1 MSIHEVRRA
10 DWLTNRTRVSVA
22 KPSDAESD
30 TRGVPLRNATPWP
43 HGLPRPLGLGM
54 VPH

>member
-1 MSIHEVRRA
+1 MSTHEVRGA

-22 KPSDAESD
+22 KPSDVNRIPGGCPYAMQ
-30 TRGVPLRNATPWP
+30 P